1 MVSTSPVAMKP
12 WQDPDGVPFIE
23 FRDVSKS
30 FYGVPAVRNVNLEI
44 YRKELFCLLGGSGSG
59 KTTLLRMLA
68 GFDHP
73 TEGSVWIDGVD
84 VTALPAYE
92 RPVNM
97 MFQSYALF
105 PHMTVFDNIAYG
117 LRRDGLP
124 KAEIQAR
131 VEELLQ
137 LVRLQSF
144 GGRKPHQLSGG
155 KRQRVA
161 LARALAKRP
170 KVLLL
175 DEPLGALDKNLRE
188 DTQLE
193 LIKIQESLGV
203 TFIVVT
209 HDQEEAMTL
218 ATRIGVM
225 NEGALVQTDE
235 PHTLYEYPNSRFVAD
250 FIGDINLFEGVV
262 TESTDALVRL
272 ASSEIDADIVVPLG
286 LGTPVNQSLWF
297 AIRPEKMRLSREP
310 LDQDG
315 NQVAGV
321 VHEIAYLGD
330 FSVYWVDLDNGFRLR
345 VSRPNISRVDAFGEA
360 WGERVYVT
368 WDGDAGVVLAQ

>member
-1 MVSTSPVAMKP
+1 MVSTSPIAMMP
-12 WQDPDGVPFIE
+12 WQDPDATPFIE

-30 FYGVPAVRNVNLEI
+30 FDGVPAVRNVNLEI

-144 GGRKPHQLSGG
+144 G
-155 KRQRVA
+155 
-161 LARALAKRP
+161 
-170 KVLLL
+170 
-175 DEPLGALDKNLRE
+175 
-188 DTQLE
+188 
-193 LIKIQESLGV
+193 
-203 TFIVVT
+203 
-209 HDQEEAMTL
+209 
-218 ATRIGVM
+218 
-225 NEGALVQTDE
+225 
-235 PHTLYEYPNSRFVAD
+235 
-250 FIGDINLFEGVV
+250 
-262 TESTDALVRL
+262 
-272 ASSEIDADIVVPLG
+272 
-286 LGTPVNQSLWF
+286 
-297 AIRPEKMRLSREP
+297 
-310 LDQDG
+310 
-315 NQVAGV
+315 
-321 VHEIAYLGD
+321 
-330 FSVYWVDLDNGFRLR
+330 
-345 VSRPNISRVDAFGEA
+345 
-360 WGERVYVT
+360 
-368 WDGDAGVVLAQ
+368 